1 MADKGGKKIICVNK
15 RARFDYAIDEVFEA
29 GLVLHGTE
37 VKSLRAGR
45 ATLKDAYA
53 ETRDGEMYLLHA
65 HINQYEQANR
75 FNHEPERPR
84 KLLLHKR
91 EIHRL
96 TGKTQERGL
105 TLIPTRHVFQR
116 RQGQGRVGSRQG
128 QTAVRQTARHE
139 TPRRAARDRAGAG
152 WRIIPMGAKG
162 FRRGYKKLRL
172 HAEDSAGLVKKR
184 NKT

>member
-15 RARFDYAIDEVFEA
+15 RARFDYAIDELFEA

-53 ETRDGEMYLLHA
+53 EVRDGEMFLLHA

-96 TGKTQERGL
+96 AGKTQERGL
-105 TLIPTRHVFQR
+105 TLIPTRMYFSRGKAKVELGLGKGKRQYDKRQDMKRRDAQR
-116 RQGQGRVGSRQG
+116 DI
-128 QTAVRQTARHE
+128 AR
-139 TPRRAARDRAGAG
+139 ALAG
-152 WRIIPMGAKG
+152 
-162 FRRGYKKLRL
+162 
-172 HAEDSAGLVKKR
+172 E
-184 NKT
+184 

>member
-53 ETRDGEMYLLHA
+53 ETRDGEMFLLHA
-65 HINQYEQANR
+65 HIDQYEQANR

-96 TGKTQERGL
+96 AGKTQERGL
-105 TLIPTRHVFQR
+105 TLIPTRMYFSRGKAKVELGLGKGKRQYDKRQAMKRRDAQR
-116 RQGQGRVGSRQG
+116 EIARVL
-128 QTAVRQTARHE
+128 
-139 TPRRAARDRAGAG
+139 AGA
-152 WRIIPMGAKG
+152 
-162 FRRGYKKLRL
+162 
-172 HAEDSAGLVKKR
+172 
-184 NKT
+184 

>member
-1 MADKGGKKIICVNK
+1 MADKGGKKIICINK
-15 RARFDYAIDEVFEA
+15 RARFDYAIDEMFEA
-29 GLVLHGTE
+29 GLVLQGTE

-53 ETRDGEMYLLHA
+53 EVRDGEMFLLHA

-96 TGKTQERGL
+96 AGKTQERGL
-105 TLIPTRHVFQR
+105 TLIPTRMYFSRGKAKVELGLGKGKRQYDKRQDMKRRDAQR
-116 RQGQGRVGSRQG
+116 EI
-128 QTAVRQTARHE
+128 AR
-139 TPRRAARDRAGAG
+139 ALAG
-152 WRIIPMGAKG
+152 
-162 FRRGYKKLRL
+162 
-172 HAEDSAGLVKKR
+172 E
-184 NKT
+184 

>member
-29 GLVLHGTE
+29 GLVLQGTE

-53 ETRDGEMYLLHA
+53 EVRDGEMFLLHA

-96 TGKTQERGL
+96 AGKTQERGL
-105 TLIPTRHVFQR
+105 TLIPTRMYFSRGKAKVELGLGKGKRQYDKRQDMKRRDAQR
-116 RQGQGRVGSRQG
+116 DI
-128 QTAVRQTARHE
+128 AR
-139 TPRRAARDRAGAG
+139 ALAG
-152 WRIIPMGAKG
+152 
-162 FRRGYKKLRL
+162 
-172 HAEDSAGLVKKR
+172 E
-184 NKT
+184 

>member
-53 ETRDGEMYLLHA
+53 EVRDGEMFLLHA

-84 KLLLHKR
+84 KLLLHRR

-96 TGKTQERGL
+96 AGKTQERGL
-105 TLIPTRHVFQR
+105 TLIPTRMYFSRGKAKVELGLGKGKRQYDKRQDMKRRDAQR
-116 RQGQGRVGSRQG
+116 DI
-128 QTAVRQTARHE
+128 AR
-139 TPRRAARDRAGAG
+139 ALAG
-152 WRIIPMGAKG
+152 
-162 FRRGYKKLRL
+162 
-172 HAEDSAGLVKKR
+172 E
-184 NKT
+184 

>member
-1 MADKGGKKIICVNK
+1 MADQGGKKIICVNK

-96 TGKTQERGL
+96 KGKTQERGL
-105 TLIPTRHVFQR
+105 TLIPTRMYFSRGKAKVELGLGKGKRQYDKRQDMKRRDAQR
-116 RQGQGRVGSRQG
+116 EI
-128 QTAVRQTARHE
+128 AR
-139 TPRRAARDRAGAG
+139 ALAG
-152 WRIIPMGAKG
+152 
-162 FRRGYKKLRL
+162 
-172 HAEDSAGLVKKR
+172 E
-184 NKT
+184 

>member
-15 RARFDYAIDEVFEA
+15 RARFDYAIDEMFEA
-29 GLVLHGTE
+29 GLVLQGTE

-53 ETRDGEMYLLHA
+53 EVRDGEMFLLHA

-96 TGKTQERGL
+96 AGKTQERGL
-105 TLIPTRHVFQR
+105 TLIPTRMYFSRGKAKVELGLGKGKRQYDKRQDMKRRDAQR
-116 RQGQGRVGSRQG
+116 DI
-128 QTAVRQTARHE
+128 AR
-139 TPRRAARDRAGAG
+139 ALAG
-152 WRIIPMGAKG
+152 
-162 FRRGYKKLRL
+162 
-172 HAEDSAGLVKKR
+172 E
-184 NKT
+184 

>member
-1 MADKGGKKIICVNK
+1 MADQGGKKIICVNK
-15 RARFDYAIDEVFEA
+15 RAPFDYAIDEVFEA
-29 GLVLHGTE
+29 GLVLQGTE

-105 TLIPTRHVFQR
+105 TLIPTRMYFSGGKAKVELGLGKGKRQYDKRQDMKRRDAQR
-116 RQGQGRVGSRQG
+116 EI
-128 QTAVRQTARHE
+128 AR
-139 TPRRAARDRAGAG
+139 ALAG
-152 WRIIPMGAKG
+152 
-162 FRRGYKKLRL
+162 
-172 HAEDSAGLVKKR
+172 E
-184 NKT
+184 

>member
-96 TGKTQERGL
+96 KGKTQERGL
-105 TLIPTRHVFQR
+105 TLIPTRMYFSRGKAKVELGLGKGKRQYDKRQDMKRRDAQR
-116 RQGQGRVGSRQG
+116 EI
-128 QTAVRQTARHE
+128 AR
-139 TPRRAARDRAGAG
+139 ALAG
-152 WRIIPMGAKG
+152 
-162 FRRGYKKLRL
+162 
-172 HAEDSAGLVKKR
+172 E
-184 NKT
+184 

>member
-1 MADKGGKKIICVNK
+1 MGDEHVADKGGKKIICVNK

-29 GLVLHGTE
+29 GLVLQGTE

-53 ETRDGEMYLLHA
+53 EARGEMFLLHA

-96 TGKTQERGL
+96 AGKTQERGL
-105 TLIPTRHVFQR
+105 TLIPTRMYFSRGKAKVELGLGKGKRQYDKRQDMKRRDAQR
-116 RQGQGRVGSRQG
+116 EI
-128 QTAVRQTARHE
+128 AR
-139 TPRRAARDRAGAG
+139 ALAG
-152 WRIIPMGAKG
+152 
-162 FRRGYKKLRL
+162 
-172 HAEDSAGLVKKR
+172 E
-184 NKT
+184 

>member
-53 ETRDGEMYLLHA
+53 ETRDGEMFLLHA
-65 HINQYEQANR
+65 HIDQYEQANR

-96 TGKTQERGL
+96 AGKTQERGL
-105 TLIPTRHVFQR
+105 TLIPTRMYFSRGKAKVELGLGKGKRQYDKRQAMKRRDAQR
-116 RQGQGRVGSRQG
+116 EI
-128 QTAVRQTARHE
+128 AR
-139 TPRRAARDRAGAG
+139 ALAGA
-152 WRIIPMGAKG
+152 
-162 FRRGYKKLRL
+162 
-172 HAEDSAGLVKKR
+172 
-184 NKT
+184 

>member
-105 TLIPTRHVFQR
+105 TLIPTRMYFSGGKAKVELGLGKGKRQYDKRQDMKRRDAQR
-116 RQGQGRVGSRQG
+116 EI
-128 QTAVRQTARHE
+128 AR
-139 TPRRAARDRAGAG
+139 ALAG
-152 WRIIPMGAKG
+152 
-162 FRRGYKKLRL
+162 
-172 HAEDSAGLVKKR
+172 E
-184 NKT
+184 

>member
-1 MADKGGKKIICVNK
+1 MADQGGKKIICVNK
-15 RARFDYAIDEVFEA
+15 RAPFDYAIDEVFEA
-29 GLVLHGTE
+29 GLVLQGTE

-105 TLIPTRHVFQR
+105 TLIPTRMYFSRGKAKVELGLGKGKRQYDKRQDMKRRDAQR
-116 RQGQGRVGSRQG
+116 EI
-128 QTAVRQTARHE
+128 AR
-139 TPRRAARDRAGAG
+139 ALAG
-152 WRIIPMGAKG
+152 
-162 FRRGYKKLRL
+162 
-172 HAEDSAGLVKKR
+172 E
-184 NKT
+184 

>member
-1 MADKGGKKIICVNK
+1 MADRVGKKIICVNK

-29 GLVLHGTE
+29 GLVLRGTE

-45 ATLKDAYA
+45 ANLKDAYA
-53 ETRDGEMYLLHA
+53 ETRDGEMFLLHA

-96 TGKTQERGL
+96 AGKTQERGL
-105 TLIPTRHVFQR
+105 TLVPTRMYF
-116 RQGQGRVGSRQG
+116 SRG
-128 QTAVRQTARHE
+128 KAKVE
-139 TPRRAARDRAGAG
+139 LGL
-152 WRIIPMGAKG
+152 AKG
-162 FRRGYKKLRL
+162 KRQYDKRQDLKRRDAQREIARAL
-172 HAEDSAGLVKKR
+172 AGE
-184 NKT
+184 

>member
-1 MADKGGKKIICVNK
+1 MADKDGKKIICVNK

-96 TGKTQERGL
+96 KGKTQERGL
-105 TLIPTRHVFQR
+105 TLIPTRMYFSRGKAKVELGLGKGKRQYDKRQDMKRRDAQR
-116 RQGQGRVGSRQG
+116 EI
-128 QTAVRQTARHE
+128 AR
-139 TPRRAARDRAGAG
+139 ALAG
-152 WRIIPMGAKG
+152 
-162 FRRGYKKLRL
+162 
-172 HAEDSAGLVKKR
+172 E
-184 NKT
+184 

>member
-1 MADKGGKKIICVNK
+1 MADTGGKKIICVNK
-15 RARFDYAIDEVFEA
+15 RAHFDYAIDEVFEA

-105 TLIPTRHVFQR
+105 TLIPTRMYFSRGKAKVELGLGKGKRQYDKRQDMKRRDAQR
-116 RQGQGRVGSRQG
+116 EI
-128 QTAVRQTARHE
+128 AR
-139 TPRRAARDRAGAG
+139 ALAG
-152 WRIIPMGAKG
+152 
-162 FRRGYKKLRL
+162 
-172 HAEDSAGLVKKR
+172 E
-184 NKT
+184 

>member
-1 MADKGGKKIICVNK
+1 M
-15 RARFDYAIDEVFEA
+15 
-29 GLVLHGTE
+29 LHGTE
-37 VKSLRAGR
+37 VKSLREGR

-53 ETRDGEMYLLHA
+53 EARDGEMFLLHA

-96 TGKTQERGL
+96 AGKTRERGL
-105 TLIPTRHVFQR
+105 TLVPTRMYFSRGKAKVELGLGKGK
-116 RQGQGRVGSRQG
+116 RQYDKRQDMNAATRSARSRGRWP
-128 QTAVRQTARHE
+128 ANKLK
-139 TPRRAARDRAGAG
+139 
-152 WRIIPMGAKG
+152 GAKG

-172 HAEDSAGLVKKR
+172 HAEDSAGLVKRR

>member
-53 ETRDGEMYLLHA
+53 EVRDGEMFLLHA

-84 KLLLHKR
+84 KLLLHRR

-96 TGKTQERGL
+96 AGKTQERGL
-105 TLIPTRHVFQR
+105 TLIPTRMYFSLGKAKVELGLGKGKRQYDKRQDMKRRDAQR
-116 RQGQGRVGSRQG
+116 EI
-128 QTAVRQTARHE
+128 AR
-139 TPRRAARDRAGAG
+139 ALAG
-152 WRIIPMGAKG
+152 
-162 FRRGYKKLRL
+162 
-172 HAEDSAGLVKKR
+172 E
-184 NKT
+184 

>member
-15 RARFDYAIDEVFEA
+15 RARFDYAIDEMFEA
-29 GLVLHGTE
+29 GLVLQGTE

-53 ETRDGEMYLLHA
+53 EVRDGEMFLLHA

-96 TGKTQERGL
+96 AGKTQERGL
-105 TLIPTRHVFQR
+105 TLIPTRMYFSRGKAKVELGLGKGKRQYDKRQDMKRRDAQR
-116 RQGQGRVGSRQG
+116 EI
-128 QTAVRQTARHE
+128 AR
-139 TPRRAARDRAGAG
+139 ALAG
-152 WRIIPMGAKG
+152 
-162 FRRGYKKLRL
+162 
-172 HAEDSAGLVKKR
+172 E
-184 NKT
+184 

>member
-1 MADKGGKKIICVNK
+1 MADTGGKKIICVNK

-53 ETRDGEMYLLHA
+53 ENRNGEMYLLHA

-105 TLIPTRHVFQR
+105 TLIPTRMYFSRGKAKVELGLGKGKRQYDKRQDMKRRDAQR
-116 RQGQGRVGSRQG
+116 EI
-128 QTAVRQTARHE
+128 AR
-139 TPRRAARDRAGAG
+139 ALAG
-152 WRIIPMGAKG
+152 
-162 FRRGYKKLRL
+162 
-172 HAEDSAGLVKKR
+172 E
-184 NKT
+184 

>member
-15 RARFDYAIDEVFEA
+15 RARFDYAIDELLEA

-53 ETRDGEMYLLHA
+53 EVRDGEMFLLHA

-96 TGKTQERGL
+96 AGKTQERGL
-105 TLIPTRHVFQR
+105 TLIPTRMYFSRGKAKVELGLGKGKRQYDKRQDMKRRDAQR
-116 RQGQGRVGSRQG
+116 DI
-128 QTAVRQTARHE
+128 AR
-139 TPRRAARDRAGAG
+139 ALAG
-152 WRIIPMGAKG
+152 
-162 FRRGYKKLRL
+162 
-172 HAEDSAGLVKKR
+172 E
-184 NKT
+184 

>member
-1 MADKGGKKIICVNK
+1 VADKGGKKIICVNK

-105 TLIPTRHVFQR
+105 TLIPTRMYFSGGKAKVELGLGKGKRQYDKRQDMKRRDAQR
-116 RQGQGRVGSRQG
+116 EI
-128 QTAVRQTARHE
+128 AR
-139 TPRRAARDRAGAG
+139 ALAG
-152 WRIIPMGAKG
+152 
-162 FRRGYKKLRL
+162 
-172 HAEDSAGLVKKR
+172 E
-184 NKT
+184 

>member
-1 MADKGGKKIICVNK
+1 MADKGSKKIICVNK
-15 RARFDYAIDEVFEA
+15 RARFDYAIDEMFEA
-29 GLVLHGTE
+29 GLVLQGTE

-53 ETRDGEMYLLHA
+53 EVRDGEMFLLHA

-96 TGKTQERGL
+96 AGKTQERGL
-105 TLIPTRHVFQR
+105 TLIPTRMYFSRGKAKVELGLGKGKRQYDKRQDMKRRDAQR
-116 RQGQGRVGSRQG
+116 DI
-128 QTAVRQTARHE
+128 AR
-139 TPRRAARDRAGAG
+139 ALAG
-152 WRIIPMGAKG
+152 
-162 FRRGYKKLRL
+162 
-172 HAEDSAGLVKKR
+172 E
-184 NKT
+184 